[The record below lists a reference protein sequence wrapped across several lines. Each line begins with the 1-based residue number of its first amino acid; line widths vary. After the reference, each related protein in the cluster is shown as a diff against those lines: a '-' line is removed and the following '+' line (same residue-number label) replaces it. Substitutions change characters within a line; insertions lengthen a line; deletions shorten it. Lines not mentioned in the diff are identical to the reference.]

1 MATFQG
7 VFRSAALGMD
17 THLSVVLP
25 HDFEA
30 PNLREPCPVL
40 YLLHG
45 LSQGSDAWLRRSNVE
60 RYCREYG
67 VALVMP
73 EVQRSF
79 YADMR
84 FGQNYFTYVTTELPD
99 LCRQMFHISAER
111 QDTFV
116 AGLSMGGYAALKC
129 AFAYPE
135 RYAGVASF
143 SGAVDIHSVVRDYA
157 NHVTTKE
164 FIAVLG
170 TDLSIGAQDDVF
182 RMAEEASR
190 SPACPRVLMTCGEQD
205 YLWNMNTKLRDHLQK
220 LPIDFSFHSWDG
232 VHDWDFWDPSIRL
245 ALDFFLGQDL
255 SV

>member
-1 MATFQG
+1 MA
-7 VFRSAALGMD
+7 VFSGTIRSSVLGFD
-17 THLSVVLP
+17 THLQIILP
-25 HDFEA
+25 FDRPQESQQS
-30 PNLREPCPVL
+30 PCKVL

-45 LSQGSDAWLRRSNVE
+45 LGENCQAWCRYSAIE
-60 RYCREYG
+60 RYARRHG
-67 VALVMP
+67 IAVVMP

-99 LCRQMFHISAER
+99 LCRQMFHISAEQ